1 MPYRPEIDGLRA
13 IAVLAV
19 ILFHAG
25 FDWISGGFIGVD
37 VFFVISGYLITTI
50 LMNDLAQKRFSLL
63 GFYERR
69 VRRILPALFFVVL
82 VCIPFSWMWM
92 FASQM
97 QDFSESV
104 FAVSLFFSNI
114 FFWAQSGYFAPAV
127 DTMPL
132 LHTWSLAVE
141 EQFYLVFPVFLL
153 LTWRLGLRNLFVLLS
168 LLALVSLA
176 LSEIGWRRD
185 PVANFYLA
193 HARAWELLAGSL
205 AAFVVQRRGVGQ
217 SNVLT
222 LIGLLAIIFS
232 IFAFDETT
240 PVPSVYALVPV
251 LGTVLVILFGARETL
266 VARLLGTRVLVGLG
280 LISYSAYLWHQPVFA
295 FARIRLGENLPWTT
309 YVLLIGLSLSLAVF
323 SWKFVETPFRKPQ
336 ELIRS
341 RVVLFSSSA
350 AVIVCFCVFGAFGRY
365 TAGFSDV
372 SEPRRMLADLE
383 RRTEI
388 NYGMSDECEWRFNLS
403 ENCETSKEP
412 RVLLWGDSYAMHLA
426 QGIIASKPDIKIR
439 QHTISSC
446 SPILGYAGLN
456 VKEGRGFAWVE
467 NCHAFNNSVLAW
479 LAEAETVEFVILS
492 SPFDWV
498 EKEQIV
504 GEDGRILEPDPAF
517 LTAQFGETVRRIRDL
532 GVGVVLVSPTPRSG
546 ADIGRCL
553 IRKAQFHSAQSC
565 SFAFPNDH
573 YSNDFVQSL
582 EDHISVY
589 WLQGDICDGTDC
601 RAEIDGTMIYR
612 DSGHLSKEGSAY
624 LGQSRNWYDRMKAL
638 ALSSPTADTDFAPGD
653 ELIPK
658 D

>member
-1 MPYRPEIDGLRA
+1 MSYRPEIDGLRA

-25 FDWISGGFIGVD
+25 FDWISGGYIGVD

-50 LMNDLAQKRFSLL
+50 LINDLAQKRFTLL

-69 VRRILPALFFVVL
+69 VRRILPALFFVML
-82 VCIPFSWMWM
+82 ACIPFSWMWM
-92 FASQM
+92 LPSEM
-97 QDFSESV
+97 KDFSDSF

-114 FFWAQSGYFAPAV
+114 FFWAKSGYFAPAV
-127 DTMPL
+127 ETMPL

-141 EQFYLVFPVFLL
+141 EQFYLVFPLFLL

-168 LLALVSLA
+168 LLALASLV

-185 PVANFYLA
+185 AVANFYLA
-193 HARAWELLAGSL
+193 HARAWELLAGSI
-205 AAFVVQRRGVGQ
+205 AAFIVQRRGVGQ
-217 SNVLT
+217 NNVLT
-222 LIGLLAIIFS
+222 AIGLLAIIFS
-232 IFAFDETT
+232 VFAFDETT

-295 FARIRLGENLPWTT
+295 FARIRLGENLPWTA
-309 YVLLIGLSLSLAVF
+309 YVLLIGLSFGLAVF
-323 SWKFVETPFRKPQ
+323 SWKFVETPFRKPRM
-336 ELIRS
+336 LIGS
-341 RVVLFSSSA
+341 RTVLFSSTA
-350 AVIVCFCVFGAFGRY
+350 AVIVCFCVFSALSRQAGGFG
-365 TAGFSDV
+365 DV
-372 SEPRRMLADLE
+372 SEHRRMLADLE
-383 RRTEI
+383 VRAEI
-388 NYGMSDECEWRFNLS
+388 NHGMSTECEWRFNLS

-412 RVLLWGDSYAMHLA
+412 KVLLWGDSYAMHLS
-426 QGIIASKPDIKIR
+426 QGIIASKPDILFR

-504 GEDGRILEPDPAF
+504 GEDGSVLDPDPAF
-517 LTAQFGETVRRIRDL
+517 LKAQFGETVRKIRDL

-553 IRKAQFHSAQSC
+553 MRKAQNKSAKSC

-573 YSNDFVQSL
+573 FSNDFVQSL
-582 EDHISVY
+582 EDHVSVY
-589 WLQGDICDGTDC
+589 WLQDDICEGTNC
-601 RAEIDGTMIYR
+601 RAEIDGKMIYR

-624 LGQSRNWYDRMKAL
+624 LGKTRDWHNRMKTL
-638 ALSSPTADTDFAPGD
+638 ALST
-653 ELIPK
+653 L
-658 D
+658 